1 MFKKLLATGMGALL
15 ALSIG
20 AAGAYFTAQVQ
31 VPENVIKAGEVA
43 ISTEPT
49 SAALSIDSLAPGT
62 VTVRPLSVKNAGN
75 LSTDVVITA
84 SKKAG
89 ITDLYNSL
97 TCRVTCGGVELAN
110 GPLSTMK
117 TTPLRLAPGA
127 EGDFRFEIGLPADI
141 GNDLAG
147 DYTKISLYIDGE
159 QAH

>member
-1 MFKKLLATGMGALL
+1 MFKWLLVTAAGAML

-31 VPENVIKAGEVA
+31 VPESVIKAGSVA

-49 SAALSIDSLAPGT
+49 SAALSIDSLAPGS
-62 VTVRPLSVKNAGN
+62 VTTRSLNVRNSGN
-75 LSTDVVITA
+75 LATDVVVTA

-89 ITDLYNSL
+89 ITDLYNAL
-97 TCRVTCGGVELAN
+97 TCRVTCGGTELAS
-110 GPLSTMK
+110 GPLSAMK

-127 EGDFRFEIGLPADI
+127 EGDFRFEIGLPSEI

-147 DYTKISLYIDGE
+147 DSTKVSLYIDGE